1 MKIYLTDE
9 SKQELEIELIKIDLE
24 IQQQKSFEF
33 PIDYLLGELEGKK
46 TIIQSI
52 LSSATILPVEESWRK
67 CGVVNREDREYVT
80 HEYPKGVIIQSKL

>member
-1 MKIYLTDE
+1 MKIYLTAE
-9 SKQELEIELIKIDLE
+9 SKQELEIELIKIDLK

-52 LSSATILPVEESWRK
+52 LSSATILPVEESWDDVNYHNIRK
-67 CGVVNREDREYVT
+67 YNT
-80 HEYPKGVIIQSKL
+80 HSNGVIIQPKQ